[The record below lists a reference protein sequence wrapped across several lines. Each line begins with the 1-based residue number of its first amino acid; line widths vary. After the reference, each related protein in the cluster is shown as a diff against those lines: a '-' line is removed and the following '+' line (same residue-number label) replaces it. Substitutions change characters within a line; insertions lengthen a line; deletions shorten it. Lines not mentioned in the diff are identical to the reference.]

1 MDMSRDMRTLWCGNL
16 SNRVTEDILYELFLQ
31 AGPLEEV
38 KIPRDRDSRPRAY
51 GFVTY
56 KHDESVDY
64 ALELYK
70 GTSLYGKELCI
81 DKKIRPP
88 SEQPVQQQ
96 QILLPIYNNSIGDVM
111 TNLPYGLPLGYPIP
125 YASQDQMGYRGPVNM
140 HPSNHRRN
148 SSRNHPYHR
157 R

>member
-70 GTSLYGKELCI
+70 G
-81 DKKIRPP
+81 
-88 SEQPVQQQ
+88 
-96 QILLPIYNNSIGDVM
+96 
-111 TNLPYGLPLGYPIP
+111 YPIP